1 MGVITMGGTS
11 AIEHT
16 TECEVV

>member
-1 MGVITMGGTS
+1 MGGAS